1 MSVSA
6 PVHFAERY
14 PCVLIPPGQKG
25 PKGLDWPNKRATPAQ
40 VDHAIRT
47 GRRNI
52 GIILGRPSG
61 VIDLEIDGEGGE
73 DSLRKLFDGEP
84 PEAPAWQSARGIH
97 RLYLW
102 DDRFAGLGAKF
113 DHPDFPGLEF
123 RIGDEAAQSVIPP
136 SKVDGFQRVWINEC
150 EPAKLPDAVIEKIVA
165 LGRERKSKQKPVAVV
180 DSPFGNLQEKKVAD
194 LLKWMDRYDVP
205 GTLGGQTDT
214 GAYKI
219 TFGGGCPL
227 RGHDDGNAVIY
238 VNDDGSHV
246 YSCFHTKCGGKSFAD
261 LETKFGPFSP
271 PSITIDVDLHRVMA
285 EGTRALRRADDIFNR
300 GGVLM
305 QLVHDAPRPKHCL
318 SDNGAPRLRPIPG
331 STLTMLLSEHARW
344 HTKSYTKKGVKLKR
358 VAPSAQIAGAIK
370 DSHDLPGIRVIT
382 GIVSCPVLRA
392 DGSFASKPGYD
403 KATGLFLDIDD
414 KWPAAP
420 MSVAEAVRWFDDI
433 FYDFPFAELAHKSAC
448 IAALVTM
455 VSRHAF
461 GGPAPGFTFDGNA
474 PRLGKGLATDAI
486 TMIAEGRKATRMSFS
501 EDDAEM
507 RKVITSAAI
516 AGSSYVMFDNVKGKF
531 GGKSLEGAMTAGR
544 WSDRILGTNQTID
557 VAFNPVWLATANNA
571 TITPDMVGRLLM
583 CKLHTS
589 DENPG
594 ARTGFRHPDLLGYV
608 KQHRRELAMAAISLP
623 SAFIRAG
630 RPKQAINSW
639 GGFDEWNNLVRASL
653 VWAGLPDPDTRS
665 QVAEESDEES
675 SILRQLLEAWPKGFW
690 PVAAIVK
697 MLQTGNYSDVDP
709 YPDLREAVA
718 ELPGHDKAQALGRV
732 LRDSRGR
739 VLNGKRFVRIGGKNG
754 RKWAVESV

>member
-1 MSVSA
+1 MSAVSA
-6 PVHFAERY
+6 LIHFAGRY
-14 PCVLIPPGQKG
+14 PCVLISPGEKG
-25 PKGLDWPNKRATPAQ
+25 PKGKDWPNKRATPAQ
-40 VDHAIRT
+40 VDRAIRA
-47 GRRNI
+47 GHNI
-52 GIILGRPSG
+52 GIILGRPSN

-84 PEAPAWQSARGIH
+84 PETPAWQSARGIH

-113 DHPDFPGLEF
+113 EHADFPGLEF
-123 RIGDEAAQSVIPP
+123 RIGDEAAQSVCPP
-136 SKVDGFQRVWINEC
+136 STVDGVKREWIHEG
-150 EPAKLPDAVIEKIVA
+150 EPAKLPDAVIERIVA
-165 LGRERKSKQKPVAVV
+165 LGRERKSQQKPVVV
-180 DSPFGNLQEKKVAD
+180 SDSPFGNLQAKKVAD
-194 LLKWMDRYDVP
+194 LLAWMDRYDVP
-205 GTLGGQTDT
+205 GDLDGKNDA

-219 TFGGGCPL
+219 TFGGGCPR

-238 VNDDGSHV
+238 INDDGSIVFH
-246 YSCFHTKCGGKSFAD
+246 CFHAKCQGATFAD
-261 LETKFGPFSP
+261 LEAKFGPFNP
-271 PSITIDVDLHRVMA
+271 PSITIDVDLHRVVA
-285 EGTRALRRADDIFNR
+285 EGTRALCRADDIFNR
-300 GGVLM
+300 GGILM
-305 QLVHDAPRPKHCL
+305 QLVNAAPLPKYCL
-318 SDNGAPRLRPIPG
+318 NDNGAPRLRPIPG

-358 VAPSAQIAGAIK
+358 VPPPQQIASAIK

-382 GIVSCPVLRA
+382 GIVSSPMLRA
-392 DGSFASKPGYD
+392 DGSIALRQGYD
-403 KATGLFLDIDD
+403 KQTGLCLDIDGD
-414 KWPAAP
+414 WPAP

-433 FYDFPFAELAHKSAC
+433 FCDFPFAEPAHKSAC
-448 IAALVTM
+448 IAAPVTM

-461 GGPAPGFTFDGNA
+461 AGPAPCIAFVGNA

-486 TMIAEGRKATRMSFS
+486 TIAAEGRKATRMSFS

-516 AGSSYVMFDNVKGKF
+516 AGSAYVLFDNVKGKF

-589 DENPG
+589 EENPG
-594 ARTGFRHPDLLGYV
+594 ARTGFRHPDLLAYV
-608 KQHRRELAMAAISLP
+608 KQHRRELVMAALSIP
-623 SAFIRAG
+623 YHYMRAG
-630 RPKQAINSW
+630 RPKQAINNW

-653 VWAGLPDPDTRS
+653 VWAGLPDPDTRA
-665 QVAEESDEES
+665 QVTEESDEES

-690 PVAAIVK
+690 PVAAICK
-697 MLQTGNYSDVDP
+697 LLQTGSYSDNDP
-709 YPDLREAVA
+709 YPALREAVA
-718 ELPGHDKAQALGRV
+718 ELPGHDKAAALGRV

-739 VLNGKRFVRIGGKNG
+739 VLNGKRFIREGGKNG